1 MTGEW
6 ILLII
11 GAVLLLAGAV
21 GARVVRRAGS
31 RATPPATA
39 RAAAAGVGVLC
50 VAAALMLPSTG
61 TSSAAVKAVVEN
73 ELAAG
78 QISERI
84 RVFIDGKAAGTLSV
98 DRRSPKAR
106 LTVTVSRPGEHSYRL
121 ESSRRLE
128 GKAPSIR
135 TSRGEVVIDGSGPL
149 VLYAD
154 DAGRVYLG

>member
-6 ILLII
+6 ILLIV
-11 GAVLLLAGAV
+11 GAVLLLVGAV
-21 GARVVRRAGS
+21 GARAWRHTGS

-39 RAAAAGVGVLC
+39 RAAAAGAGALC
-50 VAAALMLPSTG
+50 VVAALMLPSTG

-84 RVFIDGKAAGTLSV
+84 RVFIDGKHAGVLSV

-106 LTVTVSRPGEHSYRL
+106 LTVIVSRPGEHSYRL
-121 ESSRRLE
+121 ESSRQLE
-128 GKAPSIR
+128 GKSPSRR
-135 TSRGEVVIDGSGPL
+135 TSRGEVVIDGTGPL
-149 VLYAD
+149 ALYAD
-154 DAGRVYLG
+154 DAGRIYLG